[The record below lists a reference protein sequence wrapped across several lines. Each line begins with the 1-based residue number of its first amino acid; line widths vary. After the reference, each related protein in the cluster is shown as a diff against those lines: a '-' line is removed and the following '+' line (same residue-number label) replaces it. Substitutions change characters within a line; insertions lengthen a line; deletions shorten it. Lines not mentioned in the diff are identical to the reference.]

1 MTNEQRLKITDM
13 RNQGC
18 GYTAIANAVGL
29 TKDSVKAFCRS
40 HGLAG
45 VKAEPMISENS
56 VTDICLNCGS
66 PLTHNPGAKRKKF
79 CGSSCRQAWW
89 NTHPDRVTRKALY
102 QFTCPACGK
111 PFTAYGNNHRKYC
124 SRSCYITAR
133 FKGGGTA

>member
-13 RNQGC
+13 RHQGC
-18 GYTAIANAVGL
+18 GYTAIATAVGL

-45 VKAEPMISENS
+45 VKAEPPTPIENT
-56 VTDICLNCGS
+56 TDVCLNCGA
-66 PLTHNPGAKRKKF
+66 PLTHIPGAKRKKF
-79 CGSSCRQAWW
+79 CGPSCRQAWW
-89 NTHPDRVTRKALY
+89 NTHPDRVMRKALY

-111 PFTAYGNNHRKYC
+111 PFTAYGNDHRKYC